1 MSKKQFRRGAAIHW
15 DAADALLSGK
25 IKTRK
30 DSKQTGTSGAEAA
43 RAAMCERY
51 GMLSGPA
58 SQEPV
63 TPGKAY
69 SLMMKGSGAEEARER
84 MIDRMKKPQRR
95 DSEEIPGG
103 LNQTAASP
111 EEIERAAAE
120 KEAETVEQLVRLF
133 KMEKLTPKEAYERFL
148 QIGDESSM
156 TAKQAKAY
164 FFGHEDAAGARERM
178 IGRLEKPGTGNGE

>member
-25 IKTRK
+25 VKTRK
-30 DSKQTGTSGAEAA
+30 DSKQTGGEYAERVAA
-43 RAAMCERY
+43 SFQSHNRP
-51 GMLSGPA
+51 LIDPA
-58 SQEPV
+58 DQKPV

-84 MIDRMKKPQRR
+84 MIGRMKNHQRR